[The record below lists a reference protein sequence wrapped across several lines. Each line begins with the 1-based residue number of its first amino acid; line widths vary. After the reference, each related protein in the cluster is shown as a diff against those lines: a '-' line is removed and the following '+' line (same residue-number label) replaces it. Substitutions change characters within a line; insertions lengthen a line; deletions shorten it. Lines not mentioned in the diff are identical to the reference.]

1 MSLIYSS
8 GLDKIVDGNS
18 SFDRGI
24 LRVCYTGRNRNKSSI
39 SKEAFESCIK
49 SIYNVPIVCRYD
61 RDADEI
67 GAHDIELVKDKD
79 GGLSIVNMTQP
90 VGVVPESAQYYWE
103 DIEEEDG
110 TIHEYLC
117 IDVLLWKRQ
126 EAYRKIKEDG
136 ITDESM
142 EINVLQGHMEDGF
155 YVIERFEFT
164 AFCLLGTAE
173 PCYESAALLTFSE
186 GAFREQY
193 HAMMKELKET
203 YQLAAPSA
211 AGTDTDNHSE
221 GGNETLDQEKMELLS
236 KYGLTA
242 EQLEFDANA
251 LSCEELESK
260 LATMFADNG
269 DNSAS
274 ADEGSAAEADA
285 AADNG
290 DGGAAPTSESDDG
303 EQAFALAGQ
312 LMESIC
318 EALSVEKTETCWG
331 EESRYWYVDHDDE
344 KGEVYAYDIK
354 DWNLYGFAYAKNGDN
369 VIVDFASKKRMKF
382 TIVEFDEGDQAG
394 AVGAMFAKV
403 CEKYEA
409 NDKAWSEKF
418 EKGEAELKELREF
431 KKNTEDS
438 AATAAFDR
446 SCDELFAQFA
456 DLDGVEGF
464 AALRESRASYTL
476 EELEEKCYALRG
488 RAQTGKF
495 ALQSA
500 AAQKA
505 PKLPVERHDVKDES
519 NADPYGGVFQ
529 QYGISE

>member
-1 MSLIYSS
+1 MGTKAMSLIYSS

-49 SIYNVPIVCRYD
+49 SIYNVPIVCRSD

-186 GAFREQY
+186 GVFREQY

-211 AGTDTDNHSE
+211 AGTP
-221 GGNETLDQEKMELLS
+221 
-236 KYGLTA
+236 A
-242 EQLEFDANA
+242 
-251 LSCEELESK
+251 
-260 LATMFADNG
+260 
-269 DNSAS
+269 
-274 ADEGSAAEADA
+274 
-285 AADNG
+285 
-290 DGGAAPTSESDDG
+290 
-303 EQAFALAGQ
+303 
-312 LMESIC
+312 
-318 EALSVEKTETCWG
+318 
-331 EESRYWYVDHDDE
+331 
-344 KGEVYAYDIK
+344 
-354 DWNLYGFAYAKNGDN
+354 
-369 VIVDFASKKRMKF
+369 
-382 TIVEFDEGDQAG
+382 AG
-394 AVGAMFAKV
+394 A
-403 CEKYEA
+403 
-409 NDKAWSEKF
+409 
-418 EKGEAELKELREF
+418 
-431 KKNTEDS
+431 
-438 AATAAFDR
+438 
-446 SCDELFAQFA
+446 
-456 DLDGVEGF
+456 
-464 AALRESRASYTL
+464 
-476 EELEEKCYALRG
+476 KCL
-488 RAQTGKF
+488 
-495 ALQSA
+495 S
-500 AAQKA
+500 
-505 PKLPVERHDVKDES
+505 P
-519 NADPYGGVFQ
+519 
-529 QYGISE
+529 